1 MIITESRRASLTPY
15 EPYPLQQLLQRTTRR
30 LPNKVAVIDGQRR
43 FTYQQLDTY
52 SDRLAAAL
60 ATLGVAKGDRVGL
73 LAPNCVEFVIAFY
86 GILKAGAVA
95 CTVNSGYHEREIA
108 HQLCDSGVELLIV
121 HQALRQVA
129 ELARSEVP
137 ELKRL
142 IAISETSDEVAS
154 FWDLIEHAP
163 QIPVPVVIAPTED
176 LAVLPY
182 SSGTTGLPKGVMLT
196 HFNLTS
202 NIRQFLEHGEEA
214 KSFREEDVILVHLP
228 LFHIYGMNILMNG
241 AIAIGATQVMM
252 GRFDLEHFLTLL
264 SRHQVSVLY
273 TVPPVGLVLTQTP
286 DVSKYDLAALRI
298 GCCGAAPLS
307 ASLQR
312 RLQDTLG
319 VPIIQGYGL
328 TETSPYANCDFA
340 EPKLSRLGS
349 VGPAA
354 PDTEEKV
361 VELETGRTEVA
372 PGEIGELLIRGPQVM
387 KGYFNNPQATTAT
400 ITESGW
406 LHTGD
411 IVRRDADGYVWLLD
425 RKKELIK
432 YKGFQVS
439 PAELEG
445 LLLEHPAVAD
455 VAVIGKSEPEVG
467 EIPKAFVVCKQESQ
481 VSEQELLRFVARQ
494 VATFKHIR
502 QIEFVDGIPKNPSG
516 KILRRVL
523 IEKERVKGLNL

>member
-1 MIITESRRASLTPY
+1 MTKTKSRRASLAPY
-15 EPYPLQQLLQRTTRR
+15 ERYPVQQLLQRTARR

-52 SDRLAAAL
+52 STRLASAL
-60 ATLGVAKGDRVGL
+60 TTLGVAKGDRVGI

-108 HQLCDSGVELLIV
+108 HQLCDSGAEVLIV

-129 ELARSEVP
+129 ELARSEAP

-142 IAISETSDEVAS
+142 IVIEETADEVTS
-154 FWDLIEHAP
+154 FWSLIEQAP
-163 QIPVPVVIAPTED
+163 QIPVLRVIAPTEE

-202 NIRQFLEHGEEA
+202 NIRQFLEHGKEA

-252 GRFDLEHFLTLL
+252 GRFDLSHFLTLL
-264 SRHQVSVLY
+264 SQHQVSVLY
-273 TVPPVGLVLTQTP
+273 TVPPVGLVLTQAP
-286 DVSKYDLAALRI
+286 DVSKYNLGALRL

-328 TETSPYANCDFA
+328 TETSPYANSDFA
-340 EPKLSRLGS
+340 EPELGRPGS

-361 VELETGRTEVA
+361 VDLETGRSEVA

-387 KGYFNNPQATTAT
+387 RGYFNNPQATAAT

-411 IVRRDADGYVWLLD
+411 IVRQDADGYVWVLD
-425 RKKELIK
+425 RKKEMIK

-455 VAVIGKSEPEVG
+455 VAVIGKSEPESG
-467 EIPKAFVVCKQESQ
+467 EIPKAFVVCKQKSQ
-481 VSEQELLRFVARQ
+481 VSEPELLGFVARQ
-494 VATFKHIR
+494 VATFKRIR
-502 QIEFVDGIPKNPSG
+502 QIELVDAIPKNPSG
-516 KILRRVL
+516 KILRRL
-523 IEKERVKGLNL
+523 LMEKEKSGPKD

>member
-1 MIITESRRASLTPY
+1 MTRTISPRASLAPY
-15 EPYPLQQLLQRTTRR
+15 EPYPLQQLLQRTARR
-30 LPNKVAVIDGQRR
+30 LPKKVAVIDGQRR
-43 FTYQQLDTY
+43 FTYQQLNTY
-52 SDRLAAAL
+52 SDRFASAL
-60 ATLGVAKGDRVGL
+60 VKLGVTKGDRVGI
-73 LAPNCVEFVIAFY
+73 LAPNCIEFVIAFY
-86 GILKAGAVA
+86 GIIKAAAVA

-108 HQLCDSGVELLIV
+108 YQLYDSGAKVLIV

-129 ELARSEVP
+129 ELARSEAP
-137 ELKRL
+137 ELKHL
-142 IAISETSDEVAS
+142 IVIEETADEIAS
-154 FWDLIEHAP
+154 FWSLIEHAP
-163 QIPVPVVIAPTED
+163 QIPVPVVIAPQAD

-182 SSGTTGLPKGVMLT
+182 SSGTTGLPKGVMLS

-228 LFHIYGMNILMNG
+228 LFHIYGMNVLMNG

-252 GRFDLEHFLTLL
+252 GRFDLELFLTLL
-264 SRHQVSVLY
+264 SQHQVSVLC
-273 TVPPVGLVLTQTP
+273 TVPPVGLVLTQAP
-286 DVSKYDLAALRI
+286 NVSKYNLAALRI
-298 GCCGAAPLS
+298 GFCGAAPLS

-340 EPKLSRLGS
+340 EPELSRLGS

-361 VELETGRTEVA
+361 IDLETGRTEVA
-372 PGEIGELLIRGPQVM
+372 PGKIGELLIRGPQVM
-387 KGYFNNPQATTAT
+387 KGYFNNPQATAAT
-400 ITESGW
+400 ITDSGW

-411 IVRRDADGYVWLLD
+411 IVRRDADGYVWILD

-439 PAELEG
+439 PSELEG
-445 LLLEHPAVAD
+445 LLLEHPTVAD
-455 VAVIGKSEPEVG
+455 VAVIGKSEPECG
-467 EIPKAFVVCKQESQ
+467 EIPKAFVVCKPQSQ
-481 VSEQELLRFVARQ
+481 VSEPELLHFVARQ

-502 QIEFVDGIPKNPSG
+502 QIEFVDAIPKNPSG

-523 IEKERVKGLNL
+523 IEKEKSRSKD